1 MSNISKIIEKE
12 ISSSPFLEE
21 SIAEDLINI
30 SSLARMLKPKVE
42 AELGKEVKTGALVM
56 AINRMQF
63 EKFHEINGKIEEFM
77 NSLGDIIIRSNLNDY
92 AFKNSPTLA
101 QAQMKLIEASSD
113 LIDGF
118 CTVSQGV
125 YESNI
130 VVIKSLSDKVD
141 ELFADE
147 IQLFKMEDLS
157 SVTLR
162 LPEFNVPGAYYFLLK
177 KIAWEN
183 INIFEIISTTNEI
196 TLVVK
201 NEDIDRVFSL
211 LMSFK
216 KK

>member
-56 AINRMQF
+56 ALNRMQF
-63 EKFHEINGKIEEFM
+63 ENCHEINGKIEEFM

-201 NEDIDRVFSL
+201 NQDIDRVFSL

-216 KK
+216 K

>member
-77 NSLGDIIIRSNLNDY
+77 NSLGDIIIQVTPDNY

-201 NEDIDRVFSL
+201 NQDIDRVFSL

-216 KK
+216 K

>member
-12 ISSSPFLEE
+12 ISASPFLEE

-63 EKFHEINGKIEEFM
+63 EKFHEINGRIEEFM

-130 VVIKSLSDKVD
+130 VVIKSLADKVD
-141 ELFADE
+141 ELFAE
-147 IQLFKMEDLS
+147 ETQLFKLEDLS

-183 INIFEIISTTNEI
+183 INIYEIISTTNEI

>member
-1 MSNISKIIEKE
+1 MSNISKVIEKE

-201 NEDIDRVFSL
+201 NQDIDRVFSL

-216 KK
+216 K

>member
-130 VVIKSLSDKVD
+130 VVIKSLSDTVD
-141 ELFADE
+141 DLFAE
-147 IQLFKMEDLS
+147 ETQLFKMEELS

-201 NEDIDRVFSL
+201 NQDIDRVFSL

-216 KK
+216 K

>member
-1 MSNISKIIEKE
+1 MSNVSKIIEKE

-201 NEDIDRVFSL
+201 NQDIDRVFSL

-216 KK
+216 K

>member
-201 NEDIDRVFSL
+201 NQDIDRVFSL

-216 KK
+216 K

>member
-130 VVIKSLSDKVD
+130 VVIKSLSDTVD
-141 ELFADE
+141 DLFAE
-147 IQLFKMEDLS
+147 ETQLFKMEELS

>member
-1 MSNISKIIEKE
+1 MSTISKIIEKE

-63 EKFHEINGKIEEFM
+63 EKFHEINGRIEEFM
-77 NSLGDIIIRSNLNDY
+77 DSLGDIIIRSNLNDY
-92 AFKNSPTLA
+92 AFKNSLTLA

-141 ELFADE
+141 ELFAKE
-147 IQLFKMEDLS
+147 TQLFKMEGLS

-216 KK
+216 K

>member
-1 MSNISKIIEKE
+1 
-12 ISSSPFLEE
+12 
-21 SIAEDLINI
+21 
-30 SSLARMLKPKVE
+30 
-42 AELGKEVKTGALVM
+42 
-56 AINRMQF
+56 
-63 EKFHEINGKIEEFM
+63 
-77 NSLGDIIIRSNLNDY
+77 
-92 AFKNSPTLA
+92 
-101 QAQMKLIEASSD
+101 MKLLKESSD
-113 LIDGF
+113 KVDGF

-130 VVIKSLSDKVD
+130 VVIKSLSAKVE
-141 ELFADE
+141 ELFKDE
-147 IQLFKMEDLS
+147 TLLFKMEDLS

-162 LPEFNVPGAYYFLLK
+162 LPDFNVPGAYYFLLK

>member
-1 MSNISKIIEKE
+1 MSNISKIIKKE

-63 EKFHEINGKIEEFM
+63 EKFHEINGRIEEFM

-101 QAQMKLIEASSD
+101 KVQMKLIEASSD
-113 LIDGF
+113 MIDGF

-125 YESNI
+125 YESSI
-130 VVIKSLSDKVD
+130 VVIKSLADKVE
-141 ELFADE
+141 ELFAE
-147 IQLFKMEDLS
+147 ETLLFKMEDLS

-183 INIFEIISTTNEI
+183 INIYEIISTTNEI

>member
-42 AELGKEVKTGALVM
+42 AELGKEVKMGALVM

-201 NEDIDRVFSL
+201 NQDIDRVFSL

-216 KK
+216 K

>member
-162 LPEFNVPGAYYFLLK
+162 LPEFNVPGAYYFLLNSD
-177 KIAWEN
+177 IVWS
-183 INIFEIISTTNEI
+183 IPIVTNP
-196 TLVVK
+196 
-201 NEDIDRVFSL
+201 
-211 LMSFK
+211 
-216 KK
+216 